1 MEYVYVVVK
10 DRLNNCKTVEV
21 YGVEE
26 LAKTRAEKLGVK
38 YSEIATYME
47 DKNKLDEETR
57 NKIEKLHNG
66 SKHKFV
72 IPKYELK

>member
-10 DRLNNCKTVEV
+10 DRLNDCKTVEV

-38 YSEIATYME
+38 YYKRPIRYDYGAMCV
-47 DKNKLDEETR
+47 LDSFR
-57 NKIEKLHNG
+57 
-66 SKHKFV
+66 
-72 IPKYELK
+72 